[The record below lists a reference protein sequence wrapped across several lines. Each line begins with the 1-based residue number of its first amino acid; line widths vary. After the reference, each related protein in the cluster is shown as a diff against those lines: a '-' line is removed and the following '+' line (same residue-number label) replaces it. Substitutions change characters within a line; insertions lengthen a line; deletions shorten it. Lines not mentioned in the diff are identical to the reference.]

1 MNLFSFFAL
10 FLYKHELFI
19 RKTTCRN
26 FVTLEKHTI
35 GKKFDYKLNKV
46 FLIIKKIL
54 NKYKKASYVK
64 QSKHSHETFHNNITI
79 KDF

>member
-1 MNLFSFFAL
+1 MSKFCNTRETH
-10 FLYKHELFI
+10 Y
-19 RKTTCRN
+19 R
-26 FVTLEKHTI
+26 
-35 GKKFDYKLNKV
+35 KKFDYKLNKV